1 MDYTKCKGHFGHIVV
16 AVPVVNPICLK
27 KLKWI
32 VRYICKK
39 CKRIVIAKLIKKY
52 KQAASCFHCLASRTS
67 EDMLDVDKI
76 EDLEEVSKILIN
88 MCQENFDVLN
98 IKGCHPKNCIMH
110 YFPIIPTCARSFL
123 INKDESFDDDL
134 TCQLSEI
141 IKTNNVV
148 KKILSSGMKANA
160 KDLQRLVFCIK
171 THYDNGKKKTR
182 HSASGHA
189 CEGISDT
196 LRRKDGHIRNHLCG
210 KRVNQEARTVLGGY
224 ASLRID
230 QVGIP
235 KDICKVL
242 NKPMVI
248 NSLNYNLAEKL
259 IREKKV
265 NHFQKGERKISLKFH
280 NPMIDIGDIF
290 HVHLME
296 GD

>member
-1 MDYTKCKGHFGHIVV
+1 MSAFLDNKDQQCGEKNSLLGYETQCKGPS
-16 AVPVVNPICLK
+16 AP
-27 KLKWI
+27 
-32 VRYICKK
+32 
-39 CKRIVIAKLIKKY
+39 
-52 KQAASCFHCLASRTS
+52 CFLHQNSLR
-67 EDMLDVDKI
+67 
-76 EDLEEVSKILIN
+76 
-88 MCQENFDVLN
+88 
-98 IKGCHPKNCIMH
+98 
-110 YFPIIPTCARSFL
+110 
-123 INKDESFDDDL
+123 
-134 TCQLSEI
+134 
-141 IKTNNVV
+141 
-148 KKILSSGMKANA
+148 
-160 KDLQRLVFCIK
+160 QR
-171 THYDNGKKKTR
+171 KKKTR

-189 CEGISDT
+189 YKGISDT

-242 NKPMVI
+242 TKPMVI

-290 HVHLME
+290 HVHLIK